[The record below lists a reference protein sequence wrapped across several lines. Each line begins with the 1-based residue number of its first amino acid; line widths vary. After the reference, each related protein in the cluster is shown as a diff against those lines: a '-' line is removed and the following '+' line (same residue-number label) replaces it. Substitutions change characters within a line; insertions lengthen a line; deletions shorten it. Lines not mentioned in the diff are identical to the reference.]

1 MEQKQFDY
9 GVELC
14 DPESIFSS
22 TKEQLFETLETV
34 MKLKCSATLPQL
46 HYVDK
51 YLVFCYSQEVNW
63 VKIKLP

>member
-14 DPESIFSS
+14 DPESISSS
-22 TKEQLFETLETV
+22 TKEQLFETLETD

-46 HYVDK
+46 H
-51 YLVFCYSQEVNW
+51 
-63 VKIKLP
+63 